1 MTNPL
6 KDKELVRAARC
17 AVAALLLLTAC
28 GKKPSGP
35 PAPLPTTPFPAGGL
49 AGQRVSLVPIPLVAA
64 DEALGWDSLLADRRA
79 TLLRA
84 DSVIAAWLPARTPE
98 VSWVLPDELRRE
110 ARRAPGIATDPDQ
123 LGTAVLRAEDLRDVP
138 DPLRSQLRTLSALG
152 GSRYVVAPAALVFR
166 PAPAAPAAGG
176 AAARPVATAELSIVV
191 VDVRLGHIDW
201 RTVARGQGT
210 DPWTALAR
218 AVKALTPGLP

>member
-6 KDKELVRAARC
+6 KDKDLVRGAWC
-17 AVAALLLLTAC
+17 VVAAAAIVVAC

-35 PAPLPTTPFPAGGL
+35 PTPVPTAPFPAAGL
-49 AGQRVSLVPIPLVAA
+49 AGQRVSLVPVPLVAA

-84 DSVIAAWLPARTPE
+84 DSVIAALLPARTPE
-98 VSWVLPDELRRE
+98 VSWVLPAELRRE

-123 LGTAVLRAEDLRDVP
+123 LGTAVLRAEELREVP

-152 GSRYVVAPAALVFR
+152 GGRYLVAPAAVVFR
-166 PAPAAPAAGG
+166 PAPAAPG
-176 AAARPVATAELSIVV
+176 AAPGARAVGTAELAIVL
-191 VDVRLGHIDW
+191 VDVRLGKIEW
-201 RTVARGQGT
+201 RTVARGEGA

>member
-6 KDKELVRAARC
+6 QNKYLVCGAIAI
-17 AVAALLLLTAC
+17 VALVAAC

-35 PAPLPTTPFPAGGL
+35 PTPLPTAPFPAAGL

-64 DEALGWDSLLADRRA
+64 DEALGWDSVLADRRA

-84 DSVIAAWLPARTPE
+84 DSLIAALLPTRTPE
-98 VSWVLPDELRRE
+98 VNWVLPDELRRE

-123 LGTAVLRAEDLRDVP
+123 LGTAVLRAENMTEVL
-138 DPLRSQLRTLSALG
+138 DPLREQLRTLGALSG
-152 GSRYVVAPAALVFR
+152 ARYVVAPAAVVFR
-166 PAPAAPAAGG
+166 PAGPGLG
-176 AAARPVATAELSIVV
+176 TAELAVV
-191 VDVRLGHIDW
+191 LVDVRLGKIDW
-201 RTVARGQGT
+201 RTVARGEGR
-210 DPWTALAR
+210 DPWTALAH

>member
-1 MTNPL
+1 VTNPL
-6 KDKELVRAARC
+6 KNKDLVRGAWC
-17 AVAALLLLTAC
+17 AVATIALLAAC

-35 PAPLPTTPFPAGGL
+35 PAPLPTAPFPAGGL
-49 AGQRVSLVPIPLVAA
+49 AGQQVSLVPIPLVAA

-98 VSWVLPDELRRE
+98 VIWVLPDELRRE

-123 LGTAVLRAEDLRDVP
+123 LGTAVLRAEGLREVP

-152 GSRYVVAPAALVFR
+152 GGRYVVAPAALVFR
-166 PAPAAPAAGG
+166 PTPAATSGG
-176 AAARPVATAELSIVV
+176 ATARPKATAELSIVL

-201 RTVARGQGT
+201 RTVARGEGN

-218 AVKALTPGLP
+218 AVKALSPGLP

>member
-6 KDKELVRAARC
+6 QNKYLVRG
-17 AVAALLLLTAC
+17 AVAIVVLLAAC

-35 PAPLPTTPFPAGGL
+35 PTPLPTVPFPAAGL

-84 DSVIAAWLPARTPE
+84 DSLISALLPTRTPE
-98 VSWVLPDELRRE
+98 VNWVLPDELRRE

-123 LGTAVLRAEDLRDVP
+123 LGTAVLRAENMTEVL
-138 DPLRSQLRTLSALG
+138 DPLREQLRTLGALSG
-152 GSRYVVAPAALVFR
+152 ARYVVAPAAVVFR
-166 PAPAAPAAGG
+166 PAGPGVG
-176 AAARPVATAELSIVV
+176 TAELSVV
-191 VDVRLGHIDW
+191 LVDVRLGKIDW
-201 RTVARGQGT
+201 RTVARGEGR
-210 DPWTALAR
+210 DPWTALAH

>member
-6 KDKELVRAARC
+6 QNKYLVRG
-17 AVAALLLLTAC
+17 AVVIVTLLAAC

-35 PAPLPTTPFPAGGL
+35 PTPLPTTPFPAAGL

-84 DSVIAAWLPARTPE
+84 DSLIAALLPTRTPE
-98 VSWVLPDELRRE
+98 VNWVLPDELRRE

-123 LGTAVLRAEDLRDVP
+123 LGTAVLRAENMTEVL
-138 DPLRSQLRTLSALG
+138 DPLREQLRTLGALSG
-152 GSRYVVAPAALVFR
+152 ARYVVAPAAVVFR
-166 PAPAAPAAGG
+166 PAGPGVG
-176 AAARPVATAELSIVV
+176 TAELSVV
-191 VDVRLGHIDW
+191 LVDVRLGKIDW
-201 RTVARGQGT
+201 RTVARGEGR
-210 DPWTALAR
+210 DPWTALAH

>member
-6 KDKELVRAARC
+6 KNKDLVRGAWCLVATAAIL
-17 AVAALLLLTAC
+17 AAC

-35 PAPLPTTPFPAGGL
+35 PTPAPTAPFPAGGL
-49 AGQRVSLVPIPLVAA
+49 AGQRVSLVPISLVAA
-64 DEALGWDSLLADRRA
+64 DEAVGWDSLLTDHRA

-84 DSVIAAWLPARTPE
+84 DSVIAALLPARTPE
-98 VSWVLPDELRRE
+98 VNWVLPDELRRE

-123 LGTAVLRAEDLRDVP
+123 LGTAVLRAENMREVL
-138 DPLRSQLRTLSALG
+138 DPLRAQLRTLGALG
-152 GSRYVVAPAALVFR
+152 GGRYVVAPAAIVFR
-166 PAPAAPAAGG
+166 PAGPGLG
-176 AAARPVATAELSIVV
+176 TAELSIVL
-191 VDVRLGHIDW
+191 VDVRLGKIDW
-201 RTVARGQGT
+201 RTVARGEGR